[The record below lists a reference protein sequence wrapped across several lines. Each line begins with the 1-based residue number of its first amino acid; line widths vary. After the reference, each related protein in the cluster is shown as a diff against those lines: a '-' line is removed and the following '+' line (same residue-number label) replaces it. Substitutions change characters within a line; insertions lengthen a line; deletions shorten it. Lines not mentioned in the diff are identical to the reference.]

1 MTNRA
6 KTILTACA
14 AFVLG
19 LAASSFFVIRNP
31 FDGRHIDEMTD
42 AIQPTDQN
50 ARWTC
55 SMHPQIIRD
64 EPGNCPICGMEL
76 NPAAARKI
84 LYWRA
89 PMNPDFIS
97 EKPGKSPM
105 GMDLIPV
112 FEDEAS
118 PADGAVR
125 VTPNFLQNFSV
136 RAAVAKRGNLT
147 FEIRTVGALGHNEE
161 TVVSVNTKYDGW
173 IEKAYRNNVGEL
185 VEKGEP
191 LFDVYSPQLVT
202 TQQEYLAALDYSHKL
217 AGSAYPEAI
226 ERALA
231 LIESGRERLRYWDVG
246 DREIARLDAT
256 RKAARTVTIHAPVSG
271 FIVEKMGDSLEG
283 MRLTPGMTVMKLAD
297 HSRLWV
303 EAELY
308 EDDIRRVSEGARVSV
323 QARAF
328 PGRKWSGRVTLFD
341 TALDPRTRT
350 LKTFAE
356 IDNPDLR
363 LRPGMFVDVTIRPPG
378 IANAVMI
385 PQQAV
390 LHSGERSIVIVERR
404 RGVFEPREV
413 RLGAVSGDKQQII
426 EGVAAGE
433 RIVTSSQF
441 LIDSESNL
449 RTAIGRLLD
458 NVTEPAPA
466 QRQGDGMHV
475 GQSH

>member
-6 KTILTACA
+6 KTILIACA

-19 LAASSFFVIRNP
+19 LAAASLVTRNP
-31 FDGRHIDEMTD
+31 F
-42 AIQPTDQN
+42 
-50 ARWTC
+50 ARRQSGATTGG
-55 SMHPQIIRD
+55 P
-64 EPGNCPICGMEL
+64 PAPA
-76 NPAAARKI
+76 PAAAERKI

-89 PMNPDFIS
+89 PMDPNFIS
-97 EKPGKSPM
+97 DKPGKSPM

-112 FEDEAS
+112 FEDEAG
-118 PADGAVR
+118 PEDGSVR
-125 VTPNFLQNFSV
+125 VASNFLQNFSV
-136 RAAVAKRGNLT
+136 RTAVAERSSLAV
-147 FEIRTVGALGHNEE
+147 EIRTVGTLGHNEE

-185 VEKGEP
+185 VAKGDP

-217 AGSAYPEAI
+217 AGSAYPEAV

-231 LIESGRERLRYWDVG
+231 LVESGRERLRYWDVG
-246 DREIARLDAT
+246 DQAIARLDAT
-256 RKAARTVTIHAPVSG
+256 RQVARTVTVHSPASG
-271 FIVEKMGDSLEG
+271 FIVDKMGDSLEG
-283 MRLTPGMTVMKLAD
+283 MRLTPGMTVIKLAD

-308 EDDIRRVSEGARVSV
+308 EDDIRRVGEGARVSV

-328 PGRKWSGRVTLFD
+328 PGRRWSGRIALFD

-350 LKTFAE
+350 LKAFAE
-356 IDNPDLR
+356 IDNPDLQ
-363 LRPGMFVDVTIRPPG
+363 LRPGMFVDVAIRPPD
-378 IANAVMI
+378 IAGAVTV

-413 RLGAVSGDKQQII
+413 RLGAVSADKQQIVA
-426 EGVAAGE
+426 GLAAGE

-449 RTAIGRLLD
+449 RAAVNRLLD
-458 NVTEPAPA
+458 NPAEPMPA
-466 QRQGDGMHV
+466 QRHGGGTHV
-475 GQSH
+475 GQPR

>member
-6 KTILTACA
+6 KTLLIACA

-19 LAASSFFVIRNP
+19 LAASSLVNRNS
-31 FDGRHIDEMTD
+31 FDGQHTGEMTGGH
-42 AIQPTDQN
+42 AGPPP
-50 ARWTC
+50 A
-55 SMHPQIIRD
+55 
-64 EPGNCPICGMEL
+64 
-76 NPAAARKI
+76 PAAAERKI

-89 PMNPDFIS
+89 PMDPDFIS
-97 EKPGKSPM
+97 NKPGKSPM

-112 FEDEAS
+112 FEDETP

-125 VTPNFLQNFSV
+125 VSPNFLQNFSV
-136 RAAVAKRGNLT
+136 RTAVAERGSLT
-147 FEIRTVGALGHNEE
+147 FEIRTVGTLGHNEE

-185 VEKGEP
+185 VAKGEP
-191 LFDVYSPQLVT
+191 LFEVYSPQLVT

-217 AGSAYPEAI
+217 AGSAYPEAV
-226 ERALA
+226 ERARA
-231 LIESGRERLRYWDVG
+231 LVESGRERLRYWDVE

-256 RKAARTVTIHAPVSG
+256 RKAARTVTVFSPVSG
-271 FIVEKMGDSLEG
+271 FIVNKMGDSLEG

-308 EDDIRRVSEGARVSV
+308 EDDIRRVREGARVSV
-323 QARAF
+323 QARSF
-328 PGRKWSGRVTLFD
+328 PGSKWSGRITLFD

-350 LKTFAE
+350 LKAFAE

-363 LRPGMFVDVTIRPPG
+363 LRPGMFVDVAIRPPG
-378 IANAVMI
+378 IANAVTI
-385 PQQAV
+385 PQQAA
-390 LHSGERSIVIVERR
+390 LHSGERSLVIVERS

-413 RLGAVSGDKQQII
+413 RLGSVAGDRQEII
-426 EGVAAGE
+426 AGVAAGE

-449 RTAIGRLLD
+449 RAAVGRLLD
-458 NVTEPAPA
+458 NPAEPMPA
-466 QRQGDGMHV
+466 QQHGDGTHV
-475 GQSH
+475 GQPR

>member
-6 KTILTACA
+6 KTILIAGA
-14 AFVLG
+14 AFALG
-19 LAASSFFVIRNP
+19 AAASSFVGRNP
-31 FDGRHIDEMTD
+31 FAGQHAGEMTGGH
-42 AIQPTDQN
+42 AAPPP
-50 ARWTC
+50 A
-55 SMHPQIIRD
+55 
-64 EPGNCPICGMEL
+64 
-76 NPAAARKI
+76 PAAAERKI

-89 PMNPDFIS
+89 PMDPDFIS
-97 EKPGKSPM
+97 DKPGKSPM
-105 GMDLIPV
+105 GMELIPV
-112 FEDEAS
+112 FEDEAP

-125 VTPNFLQNFSV
+125 VAPNFLQNFSV
-136 RAAVAKRGNLT
+136 RTAVAERGNLAL
-147 FEIRTVGALGHNEE
+147 EIRTVGTLGHNEE

-185 VEKGEP
+185 VAKGEP

-217 AGSAYPEAI
+217 AGSAYPEAV

-231 LIESGRERLRYWDVG
+231 LVESGRERLRYWDVG

-256 RKAARTVTIHAPVSG
+256 RKAARTVTVFSPVSG
-271 FIVEKMGDSLEG
+271 FIVSKMGDSLAG

-303 EAELY
+303 EAALY
-308 EDDIRRVSEGARVSV
+308 EDDIRRVREGARVSV
-323 QARAF
+323 RARSF
-328 PGRKWSGRVTLFD
+328 PGRKWSGRITLFD

-350 LKTFAE
+350 LRAFAE

-363 LRPGMFVDVTIRPPG
+363 LRPGMFVDVAIRPPG
-378 IANAVMI
+378 IANAVTI
-385 PQQAV
+385 PQQAA
-390 LHSGERSIVIVERR
+390 LHSGERSIVIVERS

-413 RLGAVSGDKQQII
+413 RLGAVAGDKQEVI

-449 RTAIGRLLD
+449 RAAVGRLLD
-458 NVTEPAPA
+458 NPTEPMPEHPY
-466 QRQGDGMHV
+466 GDGTHA
-475 GQSH
+475 GQPH